1 MCCSHANSH
10 DAEFPIQTLHAIAEL
25 RAQLKAWRGEGQR
38 IALVPTM
45 GNLHRGH
52 LELVRR
58 GREVA
63 DRVVS
68 SIFVNPLQFG
78 PNEDFGRYPRSL
90 EQDQTALTQAGAD
103 LLLAPSAKEIYPHGM
118 EGLTRV
124 NVPDLANILC
134 GHFRPGHFDGVAT
147 VVNILFNLVQP
158 DVALFGEKDYQQ
170 LFILRKMAADLHIPV
185 EIIGV
190 ATEREPDGLA
200 LSSRNQ
206 YLSAE
211 ERQRAP
217 ELYASLREVAQ
228 KLQSGRRDFSA
239 LCYAGIKRL
248 EASQFRPQY
257 LEVRAPDL
265 SAANRSGQEFVILVA
280 AYLGKTRLI
289 DNITVRA

>member
-1 MCCSHANSH
+1 
-10 DAEFPIQTLHAIAEL
+10 L
-25 RAQLKAWRGEGQR
+25 RAQLNAWRRAGQR

-68 SIFVNPLQFG
+68 SVFVNPLQFG

-90 EQDQTALTQAGAD
+90 EQDQAALTQAGAD
-103 LLLAPSAKEIYPHGM
+103 LLLAPSAREIYPRGM
-118 EGLTRV
+118 DGLARV
-124 NVPDLANILC
+124 SVPEISNILC

-158 DVALFGEKDYQQ
+158 EVALFGEKDYQQ
-170 LFILRKMAADLHIPV
+170 LFILRRMAADLHIPV

-217 ELYASLREVAQ
+217 ELYATLREVAQ

-265 SAANRSGQEFVILVA
+265 SAASRADHEFVILVA

-289 DNITVRA
+289 DNISVRA